1 MAVNYVQSN
10 QVTGHNGVDL
20 TALNFQTG
28 VVSGQTVNIPTAQ
41 NGAFIVGAFW
51 RIPVVLSGTLIK
63 YEFSEAFDS
72 VKPQPDA
79 LKILRVKW
87 DRESWD
93 FAILD
98 TDYVGTTNTFGT
110 LADGLGGALAIMPT
124 VTIPFPI
131 IQDAPVTT
139 TSAGSRT
146 FVFAFPNNP
155 NALTYS
161 IPWPWFNGAAGTP
174 AYSPA
179 TQSPPVTVTTPAQF
193 VSWAN
198 TNWSN
203 YGTWSYSGN
212 IVKLLNVSSSVIQVT
227 KAGVLAQLTPKSWCL
242 DCTSF
247 STPAAVDG
255 LAIGSSSIIPFGAF
269 MATNANMQTLIN
281 AIKPHFEAGA
291 VFTIVGTKINILTV
305 LPVLTIYNNTTLVK
319 TATAGV
325 CS

>member
-28 VVSGQTVNIPTAQ
+28 VVSGQTVAIPTAQ

-63 YEFSEAFDS
+63 YQYAEAFDAT
-72 VKPQPDA
+72 KPQPDA
-79 LKILRVKW
+79 LKVLRVKW

-93 FAILD
+93 IAIAD
-98 TDYVGTTNTFGT
+98 SDYVGTTNTFGT
-110 LADGLGGALAIMPT
+110 LADGLGGALAIMAT

-131 IQDAPVTT
+131 IQNAPVTT
-139 TSAGSRT
+139 TSDGTRT
-146 FVFAFPNNP
+146 FIFAFPSNP

-161 IPWPWFNGAAGTP
+161 IPWPWFNGVAP
-174 AYSPA
+174 AFPYSPA
-179 TQSPPVTVTTPAQF
+179 TQSPPVSVTTPALF
-193 VSWAN
+193 VTWAN
-198 TNWSN
+198 THWAM
-203 YGTWSYSGN
+203 YGTWAHTGD
-212 IVKLLNVSSSVIQVT
+212 IVTLTSASSDVIPVSN
-227 KAGVLAQLTPKSWCL
+227 AGVLAQPTPTAWCL

-247 STPAAVDG
+247 STPAAVNG
-255 LAIGSSSIIPFGAF
+255 LKIGSGSIIPFGAF

-281 AIKPHFEAGA
+281 AIKPHFEDGA
-291 VFTIVGTKINILTV
+291 VFTIVGTKINIVTV
-305 LPVLTIYNNTTLVK
+305 LPVLTIYNGVTLVK

>member
-1 MAVNYVQSN
+1 MAVNYVQTN
-10 QVTGHNGVDL
+10 QATGHNGVDL

-28 VVSGQTVNIPTAQ
+28 VVSGQTVAIPTAQ

-63 YEFSEAFDS
+63 YQFAEAFDS
-72 VKPQPDA
+72 TKPQPDA
-79 LKILRVKW
+79 LKVLRVKW

-98 TDYVGTTNTFGT
+98 TDYVGSTNTFGT
-110 LADGLGGALAIMPT
+110 LADGLGGSLAIMPT

-131 IQDAPVTT
+131 IQDAPVAT
-139 TSAGSRT
+139 TSDGTRT
-146 FVFAFPNNP
+146 FIFSFPANP

-161 IPWPWFNGAAGTP
+161 IPWPCFNGVAGTP

-193 VSWAN
+193 VTWAN
-198 TNWSN
+198 TNWSA
-203 YGTWSYSGN
+203 YGTWSSSGN
-212 IVKLLNVSSSVIQVT
+212 IVTLLTISSDSVYVDH
-227 KAGVLAQLTPKSWCL
+227 AGVLAQLTPTAWCL

-247 STPAAVDG
+247 STPAAVNG
-255 LAIGSSSIIPFGAF
+255 LKIGTGSIIPFGAF

-281 AIKPHFEAGA
+281 AIKPHFEDGA
-291 VFTIVGTKINILTV
+291 VFTIVGTKINIVTV
-305 LPVLTIYNNTTLVK
+305 LPVLTIYDGVTLVK